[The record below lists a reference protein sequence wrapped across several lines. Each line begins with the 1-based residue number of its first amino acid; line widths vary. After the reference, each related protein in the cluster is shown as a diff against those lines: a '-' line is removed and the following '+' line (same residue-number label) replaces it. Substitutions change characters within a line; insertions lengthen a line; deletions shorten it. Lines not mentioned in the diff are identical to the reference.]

1 VQRGIWSRRTQ
12 DVSVVSGRREPD
24 LLHLVNRDNREG
36 NLMNGQAVHFAD
48 RDLATADIC
57 VTSAGER
64 PQKFRGGTT
73 TRKDKEIV
81 RTPAFTRTAFTRA
94 RRSVAT
100 TVAAVLLA
108 AGVAVGL
115 LATAPAASAATR
127 GDTHCFA
134 STKDGPHVGCQ
145 LDRAD
150 SVRFRGSFLAAG
162 AAAADI
168 VCAALEPSGPVVA
181 LCGAA
186 AAGIA
191 YWVSSYAPTLA
202 ANQCIEI
209 GVGVDSTAPYKL
221 DAGAGYI
228 KRIPCS
234 VE

>member
-1 VQRGIWSRRTQ
+1 
-12 DVSVVSGRREPD
+12 
-24 LLHLVNRDNREG
+24 
-36 NLMNGQAVHFAD
+36 MNGQTARFTG
-48 RDLATADIC
+48 RDLAAVVIG
-57 VTSAGER
+57 VTPARER
-64 PQKFRGGTT
+64 LQNCRGGTAA
-73 TRKDKEIV
+73 RKDKEGV
-81 RTPAFTRTAFTRA
+81 RTLALTRTAFTRA
-94 RRSVAT
+94 RRSVAM

-108 AGVAVGL
+108 AGVAAGL
-115 LATAPAASAATR
+115 VATAPTASAAAR

-134 STKDGPHVGCQ
+134 STKHGPHVGCQ

-162 AAAADI
+162 AAAAGT
-168 VCAALEPSGPVVA
+168 VCAALAESGPVVA

-191 YWVSSYAPTLA
+191 YWVSSYAPTLG

-209 GVGVDSTAPYKL
+209 GAGVDSTAPYKL

-228 KRIPCS
+228 KRIACS

>member
-1 VQRGIWSRRTQ
+1 MPGI
-12 DVSVVSGRREPD
+12 SGRREPVCFA
-24 LLHLVNRDNREG
+24 LPTGTNKEG
-36 NLMNGQAVHFAD
+36 NLMNGQTVDFAGRNLAAAVIGVTRAREGLQNF
-48 RDLATADIC
+48 RDGTAT
-57 VTSAGER
+57 
-64 PQKFRGGTT
+64 P
-73 TRKDKEIV
+73 KDKEGV
-81 RTPAFTRTAFTRA
+81 GTSSLTKTAFTRA
-94 RRSVAT
+94 RQSVAT

-108 AGVAVGL
+108 AGVAAGL
-115 LATAPAASAATR
+115 LATAPTASAATR

-134 STKDGPHVGCQ
+134 STKHGPHVGCQ

-162 AAAADI
+162 AAAAGT
-168 VCAALEPSGPVVA
+168 VCAVLAESGPVVA

-209 GVGVDSTAPYKL
+209 GAGVDSTAPYKL

-228 KRIPCS
+228 KRIACS